1 MDANDPPLVPYPH
14 LGHPAHRLVYQ
25 VAKATVTQT
34 VTEEMLAKNV
44 GSGTVSVF
52 STPEL
57 VLLLEKTALLALD
70 GKLEAG
76 NTTVGSGLDVTHL
89 AATPI
94 GMIVTCTAKVVSVDG
109 RKLTFEVTAE
119 DEQESI
125 ATGIHIRFIVDAE
138 QFQARADAKLDVD

>member
-1 MDANDPPLVPYPH
+1 MPEALTG
-14 LGHPAHRLVYQ
+14 LS
-25 VAKATVTQT
+25 ATVTQT
-34 VTEEMLAKNV
+34 VTEEMSAKNV

-76 NTTVGSGLDVTHL
+76 KTTVGSGLDVAHL

-94 GMIVTCTAKVVSVDG
+94 GMTVKCTAKVMAVDG
-109 RKLTFEVTAE
+109 RKLIFEVTAE

-125 ATGIHIRFIVDAE
+125 ATGTHIRFIVDAE
-138 QFQARADAKLDVD
+138 KFQARADAKSNAD